1 MSGENLSHLAN
12 LTCELPRDLQ
22 TASTQSTVR
31 QRNGR
36 CKNAEFLSSRE
47 IRLTIDNQSTPLI
60 TDLDQLLAQAKGLD
74 PFLRAKV
81 LEWARFSSGCVPV
94 ADSMSPIPAF
104 EKWSEISKNKAL
116 IVLVCSWRQASPSR
130 ATKQLMPTPRGRRPP
145 PTQGGFV
152 KWAKLKTPELAVE
165 KLFGSYNL
173 DVSRLLDCCRQ
184 SIYFHNL
191 ADLITCL
198 KVIT

>member
-1 MSGENLSHLAN
+1 M
-12 LTCELPRDLQ
+12 
-22 TASTQSTVR
+22 
-31 QRNGR
+31 
-36 CKNAEFLSSRE
+36 
-47 IRLTIDNQSTPLI
+47 TIDNQSTPLI

-81 LEWARFSSGCVPV
+81 REWARFSSGCVPV

-116 IVLVCSWRQASPSR
+116 IGL
-130 ATKQLMPTPRGRRPP
+130 
-145 PTQGGFV
+145 V
-152 KWAKLKTPELAVE
+152 KWAKLKTPERAVE
-165 KLFGSYNL
+165 KLFRSYNL